1 MAELPSNP
9 VPFEVLEDSETPHR
23 VGLELTVYA
32 ADDPF
37 TPLDVIPRRTQL
49 KALDEI
55 GGPGGGSFRVFRNDE
70 KLSETPALLDYDN
83 IFKIALDGKV
93 VGAFIKGAETTDFLN
108 QDERSGEYIES
119 SGEGLRG
126 WLHGAV
132 VEPYG
137 GIRSDSQDTR
147 VFSFASEQGSWY
159 QAEDWVTPVVIQNY
173 NMDPN
178 PGPFGTAPADWPDAP
193 AAKWIWGEANDGTTN
208 PATEGL
214 NFFRYEFELSGLSGA
229 ENFSVFAAAKDHF
242 QVFMDGQ
249 QIIEAKED
257 DAYSKTWRAD
267 LQLTNGSHVLAVK
280 VLSQGTG
287 AAAMIAA
294 LFKAGDATAGTE
306 ATLLKVTDTT
316 DWKVNAYPDPAP
328 GWTPGEIMLTLL
340 EEAEARGVLFP
351 TYLSP
356 TFTATHDSDGAEWT
370 RALDWSFDIGTEY
383 IDVVEKL
390 EELVC
395 DLWIDPANY
404 EMHLYAERGA
414 HKDVQSAAVEPV
426 KFEIAKNVTRA
437 QAEGTSEIKNALL
450 MRTEDGWQ
458 SITDSLSDSISKYGR
473 REGFVSSGASAA
485 VSGDLAQRIFTRKSK
500 PSVSATYDVIDV
512 DGARPFFDFNAGDW
526 VLAPSEQDEYL
537 LVPRRAMSLSVSEN
551 DSTGLPVF
559 AIEFDT
565 IAQDL
570 ARRFDRWLKTTSDG
584 TLGGT
589 LANVSGGGGGG
600 GGATPS
606 GQTVRSG
613 PTGQTGPRGLPGF
626 NNRSVW
632 DDAQV
637 YQISDAVSWEG
648 DWWVANAET
657 NEEPGPSASDWDLLE
672 VAPSTTPAVGA
683 TLYLTGNFSAP
694 SAATALPWT
703 GERYKS
709 NITHESNSANLVI
722 QDAGPYLISGKFA
735 INANAIRE
743 YAVQVNGVTV
753 VTANS
758 YPVNYASTRGVADLD
773 SVLINLAVGDVVR
786 IVTSGAATH
795 SVQASTDTW
804 ISVAKITG
812 AKGDQGPEG
821 DPGQGFTWEDTWA
834 TATAYEPYDV
844 VFEDGSSYVCILG
857 HTSGSTTQPGVG
869 ASWETNWSLLAQR
882 GGQGVPGDE
891 GPPGQS
897 FILQG
902 TWDSGTAYAIGDMVY
917 YDTTFWVALEA
928 NTNQE
933 PGVEPEW
940 AEYAGSGGGTGT
952 RATVTYTTASLAVDA
967 EEAGT
972 ITLAPSFQIM
982 RVSADR
988 ACRIRLYATGAY
1000 STADADRDMLTDP
1013 VGDHGLILEFVTEAD
1028 FLEAALSPIVLGSS
1042 LETSPSS
1049 AIPIR
1054 VQNLGED
1061 TGTVSVTLTWMQ
1073 TE

>member
-1 MAELPSNP
+1 MPELPSNP
-9 VPFEVLEDSETPHR
+9 VPFEVIEDSETPFR
-23 VGLELTVYA
+23 TGLELTVYSYE
-32 ADDPF
+32 DPF
-37 TPLDVIPRRTQL
+37 TAIDVIPRRTQL

-55 GGPGGGSFRVFRNDE
+55 GGPGGGSFRIFRNDE
-70 KLSETPALLDYDN
+70 KLTETPNLLEYDN

-93 VGAFIKGAETTDFLN
+93 VGAFIKGSETIDFIDP
-108 QDERSGEYIES
+108 DERSGEYIES

-126 WLHGAV
+126 WFHGAV

-137 GIRSDSQDTR
+137 GIRSDSQDSR

-159 QAEDWVTPVVIQNY
+159 NPDEWVAPVSIQAY

-178 PGPFGTAPADWPDAP
+178 DGPFGTAPAEWPDAP
-193 AAKWIWGEANDGTTN
+193 SAYWIWGEAHDGETD

-214 NFFRYEFELSGLSGA
+214 NFFRHEFEVSGVTGS
-229 ENFSVFAAAKDHF
+229 ESYSVFVAAKDHF

-257 DAYSKTWRAD
+257 DAYSRTWRAD
-267 LQLTNGSHVLAVK
+267 FELTNGPHILAIKVLAK
-280 VLSQGTG
+280 GTG
-287 AAAMIAA
+287 AAGVISA

-306 ATLLKVTDTT
+306 ATLLNVSNTAT
-316 DWKVNAYPDPAP
+316 WKVNAYPDPAP

-351 TYLSP
+351 TYLTP
-356 TFTATHDSDGAEWT
+356 TFTATEDSDGATWT
-370 RALDWSFDIGTEY
+370 RALDWAFDIGTEY
-383 IDVVEKL
+383 IDVIEKL

-395 DLWIDPANY
+395 DLWIDPETY
-404 EMHLYAERGA
+404 ELHMYAERGMS
-414 HKDVQSAAVEPV
+414 KDIQSAAVEPV

-437 QAEGTSEIKNALL
+437 QAEGTSEIKNTLL

-458 SITDSLSDSISKYGR
+458 TIADGLSDSIEKYGR
-473 REGFVSSGASAA
+473 REGFVASGASAA
-485 VSGDLAQRIFTRKSK
+485 VSGDLAQRIFTKKSK
-500 PSVSATYDVIDV
+500 PAISATYDVIDV
-512 DGARPFFDFNAGDW
+512 DGARPFFDFGVGDW
-526 VLAPSEQDEYL
+526 VLAPSERDETL
-537 LVPRRAMSLSVSEN
+537 LDTRRTMSLSVSEN
-551 DSTGLPVF
+551 DTTGLPVF

-589 LANVSGGGGGG
+589 LSNVSGSGGGGGG
-600 GGATPS
+600 TPS
-606 GQTVRSG
+606 SQTVR
-613 PTGQTGPRGLPGF
+613 TGPSGLTGPQGYPGF
-626 NNRSVW
+626 RNRGVW
-632 DDAQV
+632 DDAEV
-637 YQISDAVSWEG
+637 YQISDTVSWEG
-648 DWWVANAET
+648 QWWVANVET

-672 VAPSTTPAVGA
+672 VAPATTPAIGA

-694 SAATALPWT
+694 SVATALPWS

-709 NITHESNSANLVI
+709 NITHEANSANLVI

-812 AKGDQGPEG
+812 AKGDEGEQG
-821 DPGQGFTWEDTWA
+821 DPGQGFTWEDTWT

-844 VFEDGSSYVCILG
+844 VFEDGSSYVCILS

-882 GGQGVPGDE
+882 GGQGIPGDE

-902 TWDSGTAYAIGDMVY
+902 TWDSGTAYDIGDMVY
-917 YDTTFWVALEA
+917 HDTSFWVALEA

-940 AEYAGSGGGTGT
+940 VEYAGSGGGTGT
-952 RATVTYTTASLAVDA
+952 RATVTYTTASLAVEA
-967 EEAGT
+967 EESGT
-972 ITLAPSFQIM
+972 ITLSPSFQIM
-982 RVSADR
+982 RVEADR
-988 ACRIRLYATGAY
+988 ACRIRLYATSAY
-1000 STADADRDMLTDP
+1000 STADADRDALTDP
-1013 VGDHGLILEFVTEAD
+1013 VGDHGLILEFVTETD

-1042 LETSPSS
+1042 LETTPSS
-1049 AIPIR
+1049 SIPIR